1 MTIPTLSAL
10 LFVAVAMSCGRE
22 PTATI
27 PEPAAATKP
36 DPIPVPIPVPAPV
49 ATAPIPSYA
58 LRVLRPAPALTPD
71 SLMTNL
77 LPIDATLAPGTP
89 PG

>member
-10 LFVAVAMSCGRE
+10 LCVAAMSCGRE
-22 PTATI
+22 PTPTI
-27 PEPAAATKP
+27 PEPAAAPQP
-36 DPIPVPIPVPAPV
+36 DPVPV
-49 ATAPIPSYA
+49 AAAPIPSYA
-58 LRVLRPAPALTPD
+58 LRVLRPAPVLTPD
-71 SLMTNL
+71 HLMTNL

>member
-1 MTIPTLSAL
+1 MRITIPTFTAL

-22 PTATI
+22 PTATP

-36 DPIPVPIPVPAPV
+36 DPVPRADAQV
-49 ATAPIPSYA
+49 PSYA
-58 LRVLRPAPALTPD
+58 LRVLRPAPLLTPD
-71 SLMTNL
+71 LLMTNL
-77 LPIDATLAPGTP
+77 LPIDAKLAPGTP